1 MTQFA
6 ATDMSAEL
14 VAALDEK
21 LRVAWLAV
29 KGARVVADSRPDPEN
44 RRTREQAERY
54 LDTLL
59 DARLTVADGMAPAVG

>member
-6 ATDMSAEL
+6 ATDMSAEP

-59 DARLTVADGMAPAVG
+59 DARLKVADE